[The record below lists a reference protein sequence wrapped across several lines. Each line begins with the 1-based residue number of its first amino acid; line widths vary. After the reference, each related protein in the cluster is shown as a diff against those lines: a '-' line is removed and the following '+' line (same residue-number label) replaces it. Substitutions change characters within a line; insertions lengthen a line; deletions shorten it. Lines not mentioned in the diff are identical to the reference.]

1 MTRNHIESNDPLDR
15 LFSAAREETVADNGF
30 SRRVTERLEP
40 LPPSKNL
47 YRVPTFATALASV
60 LLWGTLMLSGFDF
73 GQLLHRTAGESSQN
87 REEAT
92 RSGGL
97 RLLPQ
102 AWTLSHTSSTNLTHS
117 TQEDANH

>member
-1 MTRNHIESNDPLDR
+1 M
-15 LFSAAREETVADNGF
+15 ADNGF

-102 AWTLSHTSSTNLTHS
+102 AWTLSHTSSTNLTHN